1 MQNSPE
7 NDKYIRVAVIAGL
20 AEISVL
26 YPTYQLKRNR
36 WFISYCI
43 SAWKPFDLYQVNRRQ
58 HISVNEAKV
67 LNESDVK
74 PT

>member
-26 YPTYQLKRNR
+26 YLNGNRSPTRYFYLPFEENMLMKTTNQRNWR
-36 WFISYCI
+36 
-43 SAWKPFDLYQVNRRQ
+43 PN
-58 HISVNEAKV
+58 
-67 LNESDVK
+67 
-74 PT
+74 